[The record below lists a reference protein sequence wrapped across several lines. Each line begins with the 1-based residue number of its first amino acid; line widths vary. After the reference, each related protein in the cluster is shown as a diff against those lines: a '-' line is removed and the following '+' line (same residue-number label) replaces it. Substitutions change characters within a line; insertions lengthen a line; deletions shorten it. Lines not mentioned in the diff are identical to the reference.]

1 MQVVS
6 GIFFLTLSANHKKV
20 DEGFFYEYLLVS
32 MKLSVQALMTRF
44 LRNYREVFSSQDVT
58 RMLNGIGMKITEAE
72 VSDFLNSDQYVFPL
86 EKKMYIT
93 RSGAFSG
100 QFFSFVPTRQELD
113 AGVFVPGDRCMPFVD
128 PEVLSCSLGFEY
140 NGRLLPKTTFQTDCN
155 TARSLFSFFGD
166 EYASQYIAA
175 DPVNKALDLASSNF
189 ELPSVVSLTAV
200 SIKQIIKDL
209 DFSFGDRFLCRVRN
223 WDKGVLEIFPLVT
236 HRMNPF
242 EMNAE
247 DVEHGQWCQQLE
259 KELLKSFDRM
269 GPCTSMEEQF
279 ANVFYEH
286 RRELC
291 RSDCASIHEFL
302 ESAKKVGME
311 LFGVETRLWKKGQDV
326 PAVGEWN
333 RHCYDSGTDKGLP
346 LYDLPEYIIDCYIQ
360 DQLYE
365 KKDDMSGLL
374 KKMLP
379 QSMPVSED
387 ERKYF
392 TLQIMRRNAIL
403 KKKYNWFADFS
414 VGSLRHRAL
423 ELYSQVGDLVY
434 EVDCASN
441 ALEEMPQQELVTLS
455 QLFTHISRILEMIA
469 CDSESLPKD
478 ADAMQLS
485 LEGMEYNFEDIRG
498 QLMAAVERARAKGF
512 EVI

>member
-1 MQVVS
+1 
-6 GIFFLTLSANHKKV
+6 
-20 DEGFFYEYLLVS
+20 
-32 MKLSVQALMTRF
+32 MTRF
-44 LRNYREVFSSQDVT
+44 LRNYRDVFSAQDVT
-58 RMLNGIGMKITEAE
+58 RMLNGLGMKISNEE
-72 VSDFLNSDQYVFPL
+72 VTDFLNTDQYVFPL
-86 EKKMYIT
+86 EEHLYIT
-93 RSGAFSG
+93 RAGAFSG

-128 PEVLSCSLGFEY
+128 PEVLSCSLSFEY
-140 NGRLLPKTTFQTDCN
+140 NGRILPSTIFKTDCN
-155 TARSLFSFFGD
+155 TARNLFSFFGD

-175 DPVNKALDLASSNF
+175 DPVNKELDLASSNF
-189 ELPSVVSLTAV
+189 DLPSVVSMTAV
-200 SIKQIIKDL
+200 SIKQIIRDL
-209 DFSFGDRFLCRVRN
+209 DFRFGDRMLCRVRN
-223 WDKGVLEIFPLVT
+223 WDKGILELFPLVT

-247 DVEHGQWCQQLE
+247 DVEHQQWIQKLE
-259 KELLKSFDRM
+259 TELLKSFDRM
-269 GPCTSMEEQF
+269 GPCSSMEEQF

-291 RSDCASIHEFL
+291 RNDCASIHEFL
-302 ESAKKVGME
+302 DGAKKVSME
-311 LFGVETRLWKKGQDV
+311 LFGVETRLWKKGEDV
-326 PAVGEWN
+326 PAIGKWN
-333 RHCYDSGTDKGLP
+333 RHSYDAGSDCGVP
-346 LYDLPEYIIDCYIQ
+346 LYDLPDYIIDCYIQ

-365 KKDDMSGLL
+365 KKDDISGLL
-374 KKMLP
+374 KRMLP

-403 KKKYNWFADFS
+403 RRKYNWFADFS

-423 ELYSQVGDLVY
+423 ELYSRVGDLVY

-469 CDSESLPKD
+469 CDSDSIPQD
-478 ADAMQLS
+478 ANAMQLS

-498 QLMAAVERARAKGF
+498 QLIAAVERVRAKGF